1 MTRTPETSGRPIF
14 AVVVVVVISLA
25 GLIGM
30 IVGTTGQQRGMSM
43 DLAGVVS
50 FPMTPV
56 SMAAFGV
63 LVTASV
69 FALLFGLVSVAS
81 RYDAETDRR

>member
-1 MTRTPETSGRPIF
+1 MTRTPDISGRPIF
-14 AVVVVVVISLA
+14 AVVVVVVLSLS
-25 GLIGM
+25 GLIGLV
-30 IVGTTGQQRGMSM
+30 VGTTGQERGMSM
-43 DLAGVVS
+43 ELAGVVS
-50 FPMTPV
+50 FAMTPV